1 MSNLDGF
8 GTARMMIGMYGREA
22 QSEARRR
29 CEQALKR
36 DDLQSFDRGAGH
48 DAADH
53 GGVVSRSAVAEHYP
67 VH

>member
-29 CEQALKR
+29 CEQALTR
-36 DDLQSFDRGAGH
+36 DDMPGFERWAH
-48 DAADH
+48 IATVI
-53 GGVVSRSAVAEHYP
+53 GGFVSRSAVAEYYP

>member
-1 MSNLDGF
+1 MSNLDGL

-36 DDLQSFDRGAGH
+36 DDLQGFERWAH
-48 DAADH
+48 IATVI
-53 GGVVSRSAVAEHYP
+53 GGVVSRSAVSSLQLLH
-67 VH
+67 

>member
-8 GTARMMIGMYGREA
+8 GTARMMIAMYGREA

-36 DDLQSFDRGAGH
+36 DDMVGFERWAH
-48 DAADH
+48 IATTI
-53 GGVVSRSAVAEHYP
+53 GGVASRSAVPALQSLH
-67 VH
+67 

>member
-29 CEQALKR
+29 CEKALKR
-36 DDLQSFDRGAGH
+36 DDMPSFERWAH
-48 DAADH
+48 IATMI
-53 GGVVSRSAVAEHYP
+53 GGLASRSAVAELHL
-67 VH
+67 VN